1 MKRKVLAILLSGFL
15 IFSLVACGSEKE
27 EDPGKANDT
36 LVEDTDKDA
45 DKEKVELTEEEID
58 DAMNNGERRFSEKYN
73 VPNKSIVKRNNTV
86 NDSLYIEGYDDK
98 GEESD
103 CITIGD
109 YKYNNI
115 EMHKE
120 ESDEG
125 KKIKLKSLV
134 IMTISPEFL
143 ESNKKI
149 NVSDTI
155 LNDVYSVVMNKDCTI
170 SDLDKAIEKGSK
182 IGVNSEKFKTLEE
195 YLNFFIHHD
204 ITDGNHVGEFDIN
217 GVIFQIMV
225 SNSAEEGGKDIF
237 FRFIR
242 E

>member
-27 EDPGKANDT
+27 ENPGKANDT
-36 LVEDTDKDA
+36 LVEDAAKDS

-73 VPNKSIVKRNNTV
+73 VPNKSIVKRTNVVEDTI
-86 NDSLYIEGYDDK
+86 YIKGYDDK
-98 GEESD
+98 GEKSD
-103 CITIGD
+103 WVTIGD
-109 YKYNNI
+109 YKYNNVG
-115 EMHKE
+115 MYKE
-120 ESDEG
+120 KSD
-125 KKIKLKSLV
+125 KDKKLKLNGLLV
-134 IMTISPEFL
+134 ITFSPEFV

-155 LNDVYSVVMNKDCTI
+155 LNDVYSAVMNKECTI
-170 SDLDKAIEKGSK
+170 SDLDKAIENGSK
-182 IGVNSEKFKTLEE
+182 VGVNSVKFKTLEE
-195 YLNFFIHHD
+195 YLNFFIHYD
-204 ITDGNHVGEFDIN
+204 ITDGDHVGEFDIN

-225 SNSAEEGGKDIF
+225 SNSADEGGKEMF